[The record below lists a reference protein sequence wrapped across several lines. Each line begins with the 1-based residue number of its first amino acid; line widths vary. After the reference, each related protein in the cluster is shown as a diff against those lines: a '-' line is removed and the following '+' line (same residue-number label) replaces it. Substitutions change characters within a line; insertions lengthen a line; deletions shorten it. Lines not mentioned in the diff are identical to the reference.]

1 MTDKA
6 ISGDLEVIL
15 ALMSKLATNWEGGA
29 LPSEYQ
35 MGLSFGTDASIAY
48 TFRKEL
54 GQTANFLSAQVGAI
68 TDILTVSKAKI
79 IEAVT
84 ELADRDASMADEA
97 AIILQA
103 LDSLPSAPVAKDATV
118 TPTSTNTSFR

>member
-35 MGLSFGTDASIAY
+35 MGLSLGTDASIAY

-54 GQTANFLSAQVGAI
+54 GQTANFLSTQVGAI

-97 AIILQA
+97 SIILQA